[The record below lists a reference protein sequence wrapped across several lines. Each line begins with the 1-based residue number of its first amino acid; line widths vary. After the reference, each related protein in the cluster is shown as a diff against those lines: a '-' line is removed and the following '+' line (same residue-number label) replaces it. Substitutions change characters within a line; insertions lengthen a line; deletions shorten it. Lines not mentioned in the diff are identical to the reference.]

1 MLAIFYVVAPV
12 FALVAT
18 GYLAVRFKLYP
29 SGGVGGL
36 ITFVNNFAT
45 PCLLFRAMMAVD
57 FSETFNPRIILSF
70 FSAGLI
76 CFALGIFLSRLL
88 FENRPGTSV
97 AAGVAGM
104 FSNTVMLG
112 IPIIQRAYG
121 QDALL
126 VIYTIIGLH
135 APILLSTAIVTME
148 VARRD
153 GGHIL
158 ATVKL
163 AAWRVVSNPLL
174 VGIILGLIVNFSGLS
189 LLEPIDA
196 FTQMMAAAVVP
207 AALFGLGGAL
217 NDYSVRDNWIQ
228 PSVLTGIKLFLQPA
242 IAWLVLV
249 PILGV
254 EHDIARFAVVLAGM
268 PSGINVY
275 IFATSYKRAEDI
287 AANTVLFSTGLSILS
302 ISFWLYV
309 MTL

>member
-1 MLAIFYVVAPV
+1 
-12 FALVAT
+12 
-18 GYLAVRFKLYP
+18 
-29 SGGVGGL
+29 
-36 ITFVNNFAT
+36 
-45 PCLLFRAMMAVD
+45 
-57 FSETFNPRIILSF
+57 
-70 FSAGLI
+70 
-76 CFALGIFLSRLL
+76 
-88 FENRPGTSV
+88 
-97 AAGVAGM
+97 
-104 FSNTVMLG
+104 MLG

-153 GGHIL
+153 GGHVL

-163 AAWRVVSNPLL
+163 AAWRVISNPLL
-174 VGIILGLIVNFSGLS
+174 VGIIMGLIVNFSGFG

-217 NDYSVRDNWIQ
+217 NEYSVRDNWIQ
-228 PSVLTGIKLFLQPA
+228 PSVLTGLKLFLQPA
-242 IAWLVLV
+242 IAWLLLV
-249 PILGV
+249 PVLGV

-287 AANTVLFSTGLSILS
+287 AANTVLFSTGMSILS